1 MIYIQVLGPGCSR
14 CDEAEKLVKDTVKE
28 HSIEAQVE
36 KVTDFQEMAALG
48 VFSTPAL
55 VINGKV
61 MTVGR
66 VPRKDELLDWLAI
79 C

>member
-1 MIYIQVLGPGCSR
+1 MTHIQVLGPGCAR
-14 CDEAEKLVKDTVKE
+14 CDAAEKLVKDTVAEYKLDAT
-28 HSIEAQVE
+28 IE

-55 VINGKV
+55 VINGTI

-66 VPRKDELLDWLAI
+66 VPRKEELLDWLAI
-79 C
+79 D

>member
-1 MIYIQVLGPGCSR
+1 MIHIQVLGPGCTR

-28 HSIEAQVE
+28 FSLEAQVE
-36 KVTDFQEMAALG
+36 KITDFQQMAALG

-66 VPRKDELLDWLAI
+66 VPRKDELPDWLAVG
-79 C
+79 